1 MNYKSAISRMVG
13 SALILLLVAACGTS
27 RPAPTSILPAP
38 TATPV
43 PSRPTPVPP
52 TPTPV
57 PSTPTPVPSTPTPV
71 TADMT
76 ITFDGN
82 GCTYDGPQSVPAGKI
97 TVDMVFKNKEHDK
110 FALVI
115 ATLNEGKA
123 FEDLDQWPTTDPPP
137 WLTIVDGWETP
148 PDSTKQVTAQIA
160 NGPLYFVCFYSP
172 PDTKYGTLGPV
183 AVGGAEPTLEP
194 LPTITPHAAPTAAA
208 HPRPV
213 VIDTDMAADDWMAIL
228 YLLQRTDISIEAIT
242 VAGTGMGHCD
252 PGVQHALGLVAL
264 AGYAP
269 VPVACGRETPLIGNH
284 AFPDGWRAAAD
295 TFMSTGLTLPQ
306 GQNPI
311 SGKTAVELLASAIQS
326 SPEKVTVLETGPL
339 SNIAE
344 LLQSTPSAAKNIEMI
359 YVMSGAVHVP
369 GNVGAAA
376 PIDNQVAEWN
386 IYVDPHAANIVFESG
401 VPITLVPLDATNQA
415 KITDDFYRHLQAGH
429 LTPEATWIFDL
440 FTRERGYFQ
449 AQSYFWDQ
457 LAAAVL
463 TDESLVTFE
472 DDTLCVVEE
481 EGPQSGQTKIAAGC
495 PKVRLA
501 ISADQARF
509 EQVFLDTLNN
519 P

>member
-1 MNYKSAISRMVG
+1 MNHRSVLSRMACA
-13 SALILLLVAACGTS
+13 ALILLFAVACGTS
-27 RPAPTSILPAP
+27 KPAPTSIPPAP

-43 PSRPTPVPP
+43 PSTPA
-52 TPTPV
+52 PV
-57 PSTPTPVPSTPTPV
+57 I
-71 TADMT
+71 ADMT

-82 GCTYDGPQSVPAGKI
+82 ECTYDGPQSVPAGKI
-97 TVDMVFKNKEHDK
+97 TVDMVFKNKEHDR

-115 ATLNEGKA
+115 ATLDEGKT

-194 LPTITPHAAPTAAA
+194 FPTITPHAAPTAAA

-213 VIDTDMAADDWMAIL
+213 VIDTDMGADDWMAIL
-228 YLLQRTDISIEAIT
+228 YLLQRTDISIQAIT
-242 VAGTGMGHCD
+242 VAGTGIGHCD

-295 TFMSTGLTLPQ
+295 TFMSTGLTLPR

-311 SGKTAVELLASAIQS
+311 SEKTAVELLASAIQS

-339 SNIAE
+339 TNIAE
-344 LLQSTPSAAKNIEMI
+344 LLLSTPSAAKNIEMI

-386 IYVDPHAANIVFESG
+386 IYVDPYAANIVFESG
-401 VPITLVPLDATNQA
+401 VPITIVPLDATNQV
-415 KITDDFYRHLQAGH
+415 KITDDFYLHLQAGH

-449 AQSYFWDQ
+449 AQDYFWDQ

-481 EGPQSGQTKIAAGC
+481 EGPQIGQTKIAAGC
-495 PKVRLA
+495 PKVRVA
-501 ISADQARF
+501 IVADKARF